1 MKKVVFGGFCIIAA
15 ILLFWMS
22 DSITFITGSSTYA
35 SSIPEFILKIL
46 SVGLGVFGFTLGI
59 KGLREKE

>member
-1 MKKVVFGGFCIIAA
+1 VEKVIFGGFCIIAA

-22 DSITFITGSSTYA
+22 DSITFIPGASTYA
-35 SSIPEFILKIL
+35 SSIPEFILKVL
-46 SVGLGVFGFTLGI
+46 STGLFVFGFALGI